1 MVSADYKN
9 ATLRVNMEKVSPVLG
24 LFYSFLSKKGAAFK
38 FRFTFVLGELCTNN
52 TQYKAVDTQKHRKT
66 KGKNATIQ

>member
-1 MVSADYKN
+1 MVSASYKN
-9 ATLRVNMEKVSPVLG
+9 VILWLNMGKVRPVLG

-38 FRFTFVLGELCTNN
+38 FRFAFVLGELCTDN
-52 TQYKAVDTQKHRKT
+52 TQYKAVDTQKHRKI